1 MPTSGRL
8 GARLLTS
15 GAVSLLAAS
24 AAVLAHLVA
33 AGHRPGV
40 GLVVAVALVLGLADA
55 TVATLLRGTWGL
67 AVRTAALQVVAHG
80 ALTTA
85 AAVTGTTH
93 AATSHAG
100 SAGHHAVSLGA
111 QTATADLVPSAP
123 MLTAHLVVAV
133 VVAALLVR
141 TGAGTRAAVEV
152 PGLVRAVVALLR
164 LVLPHAVRPVR
175 VRPARVRADVPA
187 VPRRESVWTGAS
199 PVRRGPP
206 VLV

>member
-15 GAVSLLAAS
+15 AAVSVLAAS

-33 AGHRPGV
+33 AGHRPAA
-40 GLVVAVALVLGLADA
+40 GLVVVVALVLGLADA

-67 AVRTAALQVVAHG
+67 AVRTTVLQVVAHG

-85 AAVTGTTH
+85 AAVTGVAH
-93 AATSHAG
+93 PAG
-100 SAGHHAVSLGA
+100 SSGHHAVSLGA
-111 QTATADLVPSAP
+111 PPATAASADLVPSAP
-123 MLTAHLVVAV
+123 MLAAHVAVAV
-133 VVAALLVR
+133 VVAALLAR
-141 TGAGTRAAVEV
+141 TGAGARAAVDA
-152 PGLVRAVVALLR
+152 GALVRAVAVLLR
-164 LVLPHAVRPVR
+164 LVLPHAVRPAR

-187 VPRRESVWTGAS
+187 VPWRESVWTGAS

>member
-1 MPTSGRL
+1 MPSSGRL
-8 GARLLTS
+8 GPRLLTS
-15 GAVSLLAAS
+15 AAVSLLAAS

-40 GLVVAVALVLGLADA
+40 GLVGAVALVLGLADA
-55 TVATLLRGTWGL
+55 TVAMLLRGTWGL
-67 AVRTAALQVVAHG
+67 AVRVSLLQVVAHG

-85 AAVTGTTH
+85 AAVTGSTH
-93 AATSHAG
+93 ADA

-133 VVAALLVR
+133 VVALLLAR
-141 TGAGTRAAVEV
+141 TGAGARAAVAAA
-152 PGLVRAVVALLR
+152 GLVRSVAVLLR
-164 LVLPHAVRPVR
+164 LVLPRAVRLVR
-175 VRPARVRADVPA
+175 VRPARVRTDVLA
-187 VPRRESVWTGAS
+187 VPWRESVWTGAS

-206 VLV
+206 VVV

>member
-8 GARLLTS
+8 GTRLLTS
-15 GAVSLLAAS
+15 AAVSLLAAS

-33 AGHRPGV
+33 AGHRPDA
-40 GLVVAVALVLGLADA
+40 GLVVVVALVLGLADA

-67 AVRTAALQVVAHG
+67 AVRTTVLQVVAHG

-85 AAVTGTTH
+85 AAVTGVAH
-93 AATSHAG
+93 PAG
-100 SAGHHAVSLGA
+100 SSGHHAVPLGA
-111 QTATADLVPSAP
+111 PAASTATADLVPSAP

-141 TGAGTRAAVEV
+141 TGAGALSAVEM
-152 PGLVRAVVALLR
+152 PGLVRAVAALLR

-175 VRPARVRADVPA
+175 VRPARVRADVVAAPW
-187 VPRRESVWTGAS
+187 RESVWTGAS

-206 VLV
+206 VVV